1 MRLQEFGKFLRE
13 KKWKNL
19 KKSDWAVIGL
29 VGLLLLV
36 IAIPLDGS
44 GGNSSADDVW
54 MGEQMPSGEKGT
66 PGGDGAQTDPGAPEQ
81 NPEDYASCLEER
93 LEEVLSQM
101 DGVGRV
107 EVMKGTPGG
116 DGAQTDPGAPE
127 QNPED
132 YASCLEERLEEV
144 LSQMD
149 GVGRVEVMVTV
160 ADSGERVLEKD
171 VNSTVTDTTET
182 DSTGGSRNISER
194 VQEEVTIYTEKGS
207 ESYPYVQKEKLPAVE
222 GVVIVAEGGDNM
234 TVVSDISGV
243 VKALLPVEAH
253 RIKVVKMCSKEE

>member
-54 MGEQMPSGEKGT
+54 MGEQMPSGE
-66 PGGDGAQTDPGAPEQ
+66 
-81 NPEDYASCLEER
+81 
-93 LEEVLSQM
+93 
-101 DGVGRV
+101 
-107 EVMKGTPGG
+107 KGTPGG

>member
-29 VGLLLLV
+29 AGLLLLV

-44 GGNSSADDVW
+44 GENGSADDVW
-54 MGEQMPSGEKGT
+54 LGEQMPSGEKGT
-66 PGGDGAQTDPGAPEQ
+66 PGGDG
-81 NPEDYASCLEER
+81 S
-93 LEEVLSQM
+93 
-101 DGVGRV
+101 
-107 EVMKGTPGG
+107 
-116 DGAQTDPGAPE
+116 QTDPGAPE

-182 DSTGGSRNISER
+182 DSAGGSRNISER

>member
-1 MRLQEFGKFLRE
+1 MQEFGKFLRE

-44 GGNSSADDVW
+44 GENGSADDVW
-54 MGEQMPSGEKGT
+54 MGEQMPSGQKGT

-93 LEEVLSQM
+93 LEEM
-101 DGVGRV
+101 
-107 EVMKGTPGG
+107 
-116 DGAQTDPGAPE
+116 
-127 QNPED
+127 
-132 YASCLEERLEEV
+132 

-171 VNSTVTDTTET
+171 VNSTVTDTAET
-182 DSTGGSRNISER
+182 DSAGGSRNISER

>member
-44 GGNSSADDVW
+44 GENGSADNVW
-54 MGEQMPSGEKGT
+54 MGEQTPSGEEGAPDMEGT
-66 PGGDGAQTDPGAPEQ
+66 QKDPGVPEQ
-81 NPEDYASCLEER
+81 NPEDYASCLE
-93 LEEVLSQM
+93 
-101 DGVGRV
+101 
-107 EVMKGTPGG
+107 K
-116 DGAQTDPGAPE
+116 
-127 QNPED
+127 
-132 YASCLEERLEEV
+132 RLEEV

-182 DSTGGSRNISER
+182 DSAGGSRNISER
-194 VQEEVTIYTEKGS
+194 VKEETTIYTEKGS

-222 GVVIVAEGGDNM
+222 GVVIVAEGGGNM